1 LRGLQHGFEMIS
13 KSNERTRRAAWIL
26 IFALSFGALAN
37 SVATPQQQR
46 ERRVSTVV
54 PAQASPSPTPR
65 IIVPS
70 VAPTPVAS
78 PTPAQ
83 TPTPQPT
90 PALPAPR
97 TLAELR
103 ARIRE
108 MLDRPEIAPA
118 LVAVKVASL
127 DTGALLFEENSGQM
141 LRPASNMKLYTIAA
155 ALDRLSPDYRFRT
168 SIYSVSRPNA
178 SGVLKGD
185 LIVYGRGDPSF
196 SKRFYQ
202 DDPMKAMDEL
212 AASIAAAGVH
222 RVEGNLVGDETY
234 FAGSPLGSGWEW
246 EDLTWDYGAEVS
258 ALTANDNSVQ
268 LIVKPSAT
276 LYAPCTITT
285 NPNTYVLGILNHTTT
300 SPAGTKRNLAVYR
313 APGSN
318 VLEVG
323 GSLPLGGEVYRDD
336 VGFSNPARFFVERLF
351 TALARR
357 GIVVT
362 GKLLTMNAQN
372 FLPDRPPPVE
382 VASGQAPG
390 LPTYTSVPLIEI
402 ASRLSPPFSEIA
414 AQTLKPSQN
423 LYTELI
429 LRTLGTVVPRPVT
442 AVGDPPRTNE
452 EAGLEVVKAFLQE
465 VGVDDRTI
473 VRTDG
478 SGLSRNDMVTAD
490 ATLKLLTFMSRHR
503 YGEVFRNAL
512 PIAGVDGTLR
522 TRMRG
527 TPAAG
532 NVRAKTGTLSSAIS
546 LSGYVTSAAG
556 ERLVFSI
563 MVNNFPPSL
572 DVRRDYVDA
581 IAVLLASFSGRT
593 NSVTGEQ

>member
-1 LRGLQHGFEMIS
+1 MI
-13 KSNERTRRAAWIL
+13 KTNKRTERAAWIL
-26 IFALSFGALAN
+26 IFALSLGALAN
-37 SVATPQQQR
+37 SDARPQQQR
-46 ERRVSTVV
+46 ERRVSTVA
-54 PAQASPSPTPR
+54 PAQASPTPTPR
-65 IIVPS
+65 IIVPGVS
-70 VAPTPVAS
+70 PTPAAS
-78 PTPAQ
+78 TLPAQ
-83 TPTPQPT
+83 TPTPLPT
-90 PALPAPR
+90 PVQPAPR
-97 TLAELR
+97 SLAELR
-103 ARIRE
+103 ARLRE
-108 MLDRPEIAPA
+108 MLDRQEIAPA

-127 DTGALLFEENSGQM
+127 DTGALLFEENAGKM

-168 SIYSVSRPNA
+168 SVYSVSRPDA

-185 LIVYGRGDPSF
+185 LIIYGRGDPSL

-202 DDPMKAMDEL
+202 DDPLKAMDEL
-212 AASIAAAGVH
+212 AANIASAGVR
-222 RVEGNLVGDETY
+222 RVEGDMVGDETY
-234 FAGSPLGSGWEW
+234 FAGAPMGSGWEW

-258 ALTANDNSVQ
+258 ALTVNDNTVQ
-268 LIVKPSAT
+268 LIVKPSTT
-276 LYAPCTITT
+276 LYAPCIVTT
-285 NPNTYVLGILNHTTT
+285 NPQTSVLSILNHTTT
-300 SPAGTKRNLAVYR
+300 SPAGTKRNLVVYR

-323 GSLPLGGEVYRDD
+323 GSLPLGGVEYSDD
-336 VGFSNPARFFVERLF
+336 VGLSHPAMLFVETLRA
-351 TALARR
+351 ALARR
-357 GIVVT
+357 GVVVT
-362 GKLLTMNAQN
+362 GRLKTNNAQTL
-372 FLPDRPPPVE
+372 LPDRPPPIE

-390 LPTYTSVPLIEI
+390 STSTSVPLIEI

-414 AQTLKPSQN
+414 ARTLKPSQN

-429 LRTLGTVVPRPVT
+429 LRTLGKVVPRPVT
-442 AVGDPPRTNE
+442 AIGDPPRTSE

-465 VGVDDRTI
+465 VGIDDRTI

-490 ATLKLLTFMSRHR
+490 ATLQLLTFMSRHR
-503 YGEVFRNAL
+503 YSEAFRNAL

-522 TRMRG
+522 SRMRG

-546 LSGYVTSAAG
+546 LSGYVNSAAG

-563 MVNNFPPSL
+563 MVNNFPPGL

-581 IAVLLASFSGRT
+581 IAVLLASLTGRT
-593 NSVTGEQ
+593 NQVISDE